1 MYLHKVLA
9 VAAFVSLTSLSAS
22 IAVAQSTPQKTTA
35 AKPAAAA
42 AAGADKAPATAP
54 SKTAGV
60 QVMFPMKWL
69 GEVAQ
74 EDGVTTITNKRFANM
89 VIGNEQSSDYVI
101 EFEFKVNQE
110 QVPITIVPFSV
121 APHNDNAAGQTMI
134 IIRKPK
140 TTGNVAFYH
149 QPWNKEEKSWRSQYK
164 VVPGPSYPVK
174 PDPDNARAV
183 AAWER
188 DVPSYLLDDH
198 WIKLRCHV
206 SQQAITLWMDDDY
219 FLTIPTEAVKQGQ
232 TRIRFQQGL
241 KIRNFTISPA
251 LAPSKFIPLNLSN
264 WMDGKP
270 ASNVNVQTIDHK
282 GVPFMWFEQGQK
294 QLDLSNAVWP
304 EAGVDPANYNERYDN
319 GPLYQFDKRQPT
331 FNVPADDYTALHL
344 LAVAKDDTALTPNMT
359 LRAGHFSSQ
368 GQALYYDFPVTV
380 PTEDELAKLPDALKA
395 MKGKLVHVRIPMDVA
410 FGQDLGDIMQLSL
423 TKEIRLARRRP
434 DPARF
439 RFRPLGLP
447 SGVQIAAATLEQ
459 SPVKFSVTSKATGHA
474 FVAPQKADFDIK
486 LISRVDNAQQ
496 YKLTATATYDDG
508 QVFTSETTGKLDANG
523 SKDVTLN
530 VPTTRLGYHDVAI
543 ELAIDGKPLMTRYTS
558 FATLPKDTRKHRET
572 SPFGTW
578 DFSGGHYTSRD
589 ADVIGSLYEKLG
601 LRYGMFNFTAEQR
614 AKWGVRQGTE
624 FKGDGSK
631 ESYDKYLE
639 RSPDALPVF
648 LLLHE
653 DAVSG
658 GHITRVPDIFHDRP
672 PYVMNETEQTRF
684 KYLYDYVIK
693 AAKGVREINPEIQ
706 LRLGNGGLPTK
717 EELLRQKI
725 PADLFDALGNES
737 GSFGRFP
744 ETQPPDWVANN
755 AGLWM
760 DHELLKAYGYEDK
773 PVVQCYEICYPSTN
787 PGNLSP
793 QTQADYLV
801 RHAIHSLAWKIP
813 QVRIG
818 IISDTG
824 NSYRFSNWGASGLT
838 RPYPE
843 LSVKPSFVSVA
854 TMTRM
859 LDGATYDK
867 KIDLDSLSL
876 YAVQLQSPDKKPI
889 QVLWTLRGQRELQ
902 LDVTGNNWSITDGQG
917 ETKKLTSNNGKIA
930 ITLSPSPVYLTSD
943 NGSIQSPSVKTPEYV
958 EKPVGEV
965 KELDALSSTDNW
977 KLNTERDYVLE
988 YHDFMTPRRKG
999 EYKVEAVDSF
1009 EGQKGALRITPQPI
1023 DYGKDTMPMYG
1034 VLKATKDIALP
1045 GKPTELGVW
1054 VNGNSGWGRIIFE
1067 FKDASGQTWTSIG
1080 APQAGDLSPWMLDW
1094 MPAAAVKD
1102 DERTAT
1108 AQSDWNTDDVFGD
1121 SRINFDG
1128 WRYVGIKM
1136 PGHYP
1141 GEQYPTAPASQWRYD
1156 KDGVVHYPIA
1166 LTSIIVEL
1174 STKVLHLTDYVTIP
1188 RPEIYLR
1195 NLVVAQ
1201 DDTTTVKQT
1210 KGEWTP

>member
-1 MYLHKVLA
+1 MYLHQVLA
-9 VAAFVSLTSLSAS
+9 TAALVSLTTLISSQ
-22 IAVAQSTPQKTTA
+22 VMAQAAPLKTSPTTA
-35 AKPAAAA
+35 ALTTDSANTTQAK
-42 AAGADKAPATAP
+42 
-54 SKTAGV
+54 
-60 QVMFPMKWL
+60 FPTVWL

-101 EFEFKVNQE
+101 EFEFKVDQE
-110 QVPITIVPFSV
+110 QVPITIVPLSV
-121 APHNDNAAGQTMI
+121 APHDDRAPGQTQI
-134 IIRKPK
+134 TLRKSRNA
-140 TTGNVAFYH
+140 GSIAFLAL
-149 QPWNKEEKSWRSQYK
+149 PWNKEDNSWRGKSSNT
-164 VVPGPSYPVK
+164 PGPSYPVK
-174 PDPDNARAV
+174 PDPKNARAV
-183 AAWER
+183 AAWEK
-188 DVPSYLLDDH
+188 DVPTYTLEAH
-198 WIKLRCHV
+198 WIKLKIQV
-206 SQQAITLWMDDDY
+206 DPQNTTLWMDDDFY
-219 FLTIPTEAVKQGQ
+219 LSIPTQEVKQGQ

-241 KIRNFTISPA
+241 KIRNFSVTSA
-251 LAPSKFIPLNLSN
+251 SAPSHFIPLNLSN

-270 ASNVNVQTIDHK
+270 ADNVDTQTIAHQ
-282 GVPFMWFEQGQK
+282 GVPFSWYEQGKK
-294 QLDLSNAVWP
+294 QLDLSNVVWP
-304 EAGVDPANYNERYDN
+304 EAGIDPSSYNERYDN
-319 GPLYQFDKRQPT
+319 GPMYQFDKRQPT

-344 LAVAKDDTALTPNMT
+344 LAVAKDDVKLTPNMT
-359 LRAGHFSSQ
+359 LRAGHFSSR
-368 GQALYYDFPVTV
+368 GQAMYYDFPVTV
-380 PTEDELAKLPDALKA
+380 PTEAELAKLPDNLKA

-410 FGQDLGDIMQLSL
+410 FGQDLGDKLQLSL
-423 TKEIRLARRRP
+423 TKEVRLARRRP

-439 RFRPLGLP
+439 RFRPLGLQ

-486 LISRVDNAQQ
+486 LTSRADKAQQ
-496 YKLTATATYDDG
+496 YKLTATATYADG
-508 QVFTSETTGKLDANG
+508 QVFTSETSGTLGANG

-543 ELAIDGKPLMTRYTS
+543 ELAVDGKPLLTRYTS
-558 FATLPKDTRKHRET
+558 FATLPKDTRKHREN

-601 LRYGMFNFTAEQR
+601 LRYGMFNFTADER

-631 ESYDKYLE
+631 ESYDKYLK
-639 RSPDALPVF
+639 RSPDGLPVF

-653 DAVSG
+653 NAVSG
-658 GHITRVPDIFHDRP
+658 GHISRVPDIFHDRP
-672 PYVMNETEQTRF
+672 PYVMNESEQKRF
-684 KYLYDYVIK
+684 KDLFDYVIT
-693 AAKGVREINPEIQ
+693 AAKRVREINPDIQ

-717 EELLRQKI
+717 EELLRQKM

-793 QTQADYLV
+793 ETQADYLV

-859 LDGATYDK
+859 LDGVSYEK
-867 KIDLDSLSL
+867 KIDLGSFSL
-876 YAVQLQSPDKKPI
+876 YAVQFQTADKKPI
-889 QVLWTLRGQRELQ
+889 QVLWTLRGQREMQ

-917 ETKKLTSNNGKIA
+917 ETKKLSPKNGKIT
-930 ITLSPSPVYLTSD
+930 ITLSTSPVYLTSD
-943 NGSIQSPSVKTPEYV
+943 NGSLKSASAKTPEYV
-958 EKPVGEV
+958 EKPVGDVEV
-965 KELDALSSTDNW
+965 LDTLSSLNNWELKTD
-977 KLNTERDYVLE
+977 RDYVLE

-999 EYKVEAVDSF
+999 DFKVEAVDSF

-1023 DYGKDTMPMYG
+1023 DHGKDTMPMYG
-1034 VLKATKDIALP
+1034 VLKAVKGIALP

-1067 FKDASGQTWTSIG
+1067 FKDATGQTWTSIG
-1080 APQAGDLSPWMLDW
+1080 APQKGDLSPWMLDW
-1094 MPAAAVKD
+1094 MPSEAVKD
-1102 DERTAT
+1102 DSRTTT

-1141 GEQYPTAPASQWRYD
+1141 GEQYPTPPASQWRYD
-1156 KDGVVHYPIA
+1156 KDGVVHYPIT
-1166 LTSIIVEL
+1166 LSSVIVEL
-1174 STKVLHLTDYVTIP
+1174 STKVLHVTDYVSIP